1 VNVVDLVLVV
11 AILLFAFIGW
21 RRGFVYGLLSLV
33 GFLLG
38 AAFGLWL
45 TPRLVGSWDPGVGRA
60 AAALVLVFLCAT
72 LGQVAVGFFGR
83 RIKEAVTWRPAVVLD
98 SSFGAVLSVISMLL
112 VVWLVASVAVHSGR
126 SELMREVRQSYV
138 LGVVDTVMPDL
149 ADKATGELQALVD
162 VSGFPEVFA
171 GLGPEPVKPIA
182 KPDAAIVRRE
192 PIVLAAA
199 NTVKISGIAQGCGR
213 GLEGSGFAFA
223 PERVLTNAHVV
234 AAVDKPAVYVG
245 GTGKGFPATVVY
257 FDPEL
262 DLAVL
267 SVPGLAAK
275 PLPFGLDVNRGEGVA
290 IIGYPENGP
299 LDAEAGRVRN
309 VIMAQ
314 GHDIYGRGTVLR
326 EIISM
331 RANVRP
337 GNSGGPVLDNRGH
350 VVGIVFAA
358 SLDDDATGYAMT
370 SEQVS
375 DAVAAGVAAEGP
387 VNTGPCA

>member
-1 VNVVDLVLVV
+1 
-11 AILLFAFIGW
+11 
-21 RRGFVYGLLSLV
+21 
-33 GFLLG
+33 
-38 AAFGLWL
+38 
-45 TPRLVGSWDPGVGRA
+45 
-60 AAALVLVFLCAT
+60 
-72 LGQVAVGFFGR
+72 
-83 RIKEAVTWRPAVVLD
+83 
-98 SSFGAVLSVISMLL
+98 
-112 VVWLVASVAVHSGR
+112 
-126 SELMREVRQSYV
+126 MREVRQSYV
-138 LGVVDTVMPDL
+138 LGIVDTVMPDL
-149 ADKATGELQALVD
+149 ADKATGEMQALVD
-162 VSGFPEVFA
+162 GSGFPEVFA

-182 KPDAAIVRRE
+182 KPDAAIVRRRQ
-192 PIVLAAA
+192 IVLAAA

-213 GLEGSGFAFA
+213 GLEGSGFVFA
-223 PERVLTNAHVV
+223 PGRVLTNAHVV

-267 SVPGLAAK
+267 SVPGLEAK
-275 PLPFGLDVNRGEGVA
+275 PLQFGLDVNRGENIA
-290 IIGYPENGP
+290 IVGYPENGP

-309 VIMAQ
+309 VIVAQ

-331 RANVRP
+331 RASVRP
-337 GNSGGPVLDNRGH
+337 GNSGGPVLDNRGR

-358 SLDDDATGYAMT
+358 SLDDESTGYAMT

-375 DAVAAGVAAEGP
+375 DAVAAGVAAERP